1 MSTLADKLRPLGMT
15 RLRSSRLFLPEDRFI
30 VGNRLEC
37 RDMEAYE
44 ACVKVWQETIADF
57 SEKYGHLFKGVTLTP
72 HRGEVVDD
80 YT

>member
-1 MSTLADKLRPLGMT
+1 
-15 RLRSSRLFLPEDRFI
+15 
-30 VGNRLEC
+30 
-37 RDMEAYE
+37 MEAYE